1 MGIFTDLVGSLMDMG
16 KLSILMKTL
25 QSEIE
30 VLKKSGKCPE
40 DLLKAFNSMK
50 NTKSDSASG
59 SVDGLENF
67 VKTLEKHSDLF
78 SDDLKSNLPKI
89 EKVVEDLE
97 KKAKDVEKLN
107 KK

>member
-25 QSEIE
+25 ESEIE

-40 DLLKAFNSMK
+40 
-50 NTKSDSASG
+50 G
-59 SVDGLENF
+59 
-67 VKTLEKHSDLF
+67 
-78 SDDLKSNLPKI
+78 
-89 EKVVEDLE
+89 LE
-97 KKAKDVEKLN
+97 KKTKTIDVEKLN